1 MKARVAAVGLMG
13 IIASG
18 TASANGLSLLA
29 QCHEAIKAMD
39 GDSKVNML
47 GVGSCFG
54 MIEGVRNTMQI
65 LNSKLMPD
73 FKTCFPTKG
82 ITNEQGIRIVV
93 KFLEDNPAQLDQLDT
108 TLTIMAYR
116 AAYPCK

>member
-1 MKARVAAVGLMG
+1 MKARAAAVALTG

-18 TASANGLSLLA
+18 TATADGLSLLT
-29 QCHEAIKAMD
+29 QCHQAIKAMD
-39 GDSKVNML
+39 GEPKVNML

-54 MIEGVRNTMQI
+54 MVEGVRNTMQI

-93 KFLEDNPAQLDQLDT
+93 KFLEDNPALLDQLDT